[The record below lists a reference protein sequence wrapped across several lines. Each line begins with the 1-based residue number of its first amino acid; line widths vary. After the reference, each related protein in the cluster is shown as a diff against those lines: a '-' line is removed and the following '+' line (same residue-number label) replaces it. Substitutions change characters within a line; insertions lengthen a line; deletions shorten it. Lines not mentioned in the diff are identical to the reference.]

1 MATHVHAAGV
11 ILDSVSRHGDQVVWP
26 DHPEHQT
33 VKLVCEQLNRLDGHQ
48 NLVVELQAEVASVEA
63 ARQQELAES
72 RVAWIQLEQQVALA
86 QQRLSTTQ
94 SEAANE
100 RRSLLDRINQLEM
113 RIRQD
118 SPTMPEE

>member
-1 MATHVHAAGV
+1 MKHHTNCESSDEIFG
-11 ILDSVSRHGDQVVWP
+11 RHGDQVVWP

-33 VKLVCEQLNRLDGHQ
+33 VKLVCEQLSRLDSHQ
-48 NLVVELQAEVASVEA
+48 NLVAELQAEVANVET

-94 SEAANE
+94 SGVFQP
-100 RRSLLDRINQLEM
+100 LL
-113 RIRQD
+113 
-118 SPTMPEE
+118 TML